1 MNEMEGFSIYYF
13 QEMDEGKNQSYWEET
28 KEKDYI
34 EEKENNVIINEEKE
48 TKKKIKIKDSTSK
61 RLSSLPKT
69 YKTYVIGY
77 KKQIIKEVNKY
88 IY

>member
-1 MNEMEGFSIYYF
+1 MNEMEGFSIYYS
-13 QEMDEGKNQSYWEET
+13 QEMDEGKNQSYWEEA

-48 TKKKIKIKDSTSK
+48 TKKKITIKDSTSK

-69 YKTYVIGY
+69 YKTYDLGY
-77 KKQIIKEVNKY
+77 KKKIIKEVNKY